1 MLDILPTICS
11 WRRSGL
17 RVGLATLV
25 DAAGSAPREIGAA
38 IAVNERG
45 DVAGSISGGCVEGEV
60 YEALQACISGAP
72 PGSITFGVSE
82 RDAQQSGLTCGGTL
96 HVFVR
101 ALSDNDDTLFD
112 RIAVAV
118 KSERAIT
125 VLMRLDA
132 PFAGRVMTVDERGTA
147 GTLGSIRLDAA
158 IREELEAS
166 GEHPQAKI
174 RNFGAHGE
182 PLRREATVFVQT
194 IAPKPD
200 MFVFG
205 AVDFSR
211 AMASIGRFLG
221 YRVTV
226 VDARP
231 VFATA
236 ARIPDADR
244 IVVAWPDDFLA
255 TATVR
260 ASTAL
265 IVLTHDLKFDVPLLR
280 LALETNAGYIG
291 VMGSRQTHATRIAAL
306 REAGVAEHRLARLH
320 APIGLDIGAHSPEET
335 AISIAA
341 EIVAAR
347 NGRRGGLLRDGVTRL
362 HGPGVPH
369 ACETRQTA

>member
-1 MLDILPTICS
+1 
-11 WRRSGL
+11 
-17 RVGLATLV
+17 
-25 DAAGSAPREIGAA
+25 
-38 IAVNERG
+38 
-45 DVAGSISGGCVEGEV
+45 
-60 YEALQACISGAP
+60 
-72 PGSITFGVSE
+72 
-82 RDAQQSGLTCGGTL
+82 
-96 HVFVR
+96 VFVR

-112 RIAVAV
+112 RIAAAV

-125 VLMRLDA
+125 MLMRLDA
-132 PFAGRVMTVDERGTA
+132 PFAGHVMTVDERGTA
-147 GTLGSIRLDAA
+147 GTLGSVRLDSA
-158 IREELEAS
+158 IRDELEGSA
-166 GEHPQAKI
+166 EHPQAQI
-174 RNFGAHGE
+174 RTFGAHGE

-194 IAPKPD
+194 IAPKPA
-200 MFVFG
+200 MFIFG

-211 AMASIGRFLG
+211 AMASIGRFMG

-244 IVVAWPDDFLA
+244 IVVAWPDEFLA
-255 TATVR
+255 TATVC

-362 HGPGVPH
+362 HGRDASR

>member
-1 MLDILPTICS
+1 
-11 WRRSGL
+11 
-17 RVGLATLV
+17 
-25 DAAGSAPREIGAA
+25 
-38 IAVNERG
+38 
-45 DVAGSISGGCVEGEV
+45 
-60 YEALQACISGAP
+60 
-72 PGSITFGVSE
+72 
-82 RDAQQSGLTCGGTL
+82 
-96 HVFVR
+96 
-101 ALSDNDDTLFD
+101 
-112 RIAVAV
+112 
-118 KSERAIT
+118 
-125 VLMRLDA
+125 
-132 PFAGRVMTVDERGTA
+132 MTVDERGTA

-158 IREELEAS
+158 IRDELEAS
-166 GEHPQAKI
+166 AEHPQAQI
-174 RNFGAHGE
+174 RTFGAHGE

-280 LALETNAGYIG
+280 LALETDAGYIG
-291 VMGSRQTHATRIAAL
+291 VMGSRRTHAARIAAL

-347 NGRRGGLLRDGVTRL
+347 NGRRGGLLRDGVNRL
-362 HGPGVPH
+362 HGPDASRV
-369 ACETRQTA
+369 CVTRQTA

>member
-1 MLDILPTICS
+1 MLDILPTIRS
-11 WRRSGL
+11 WRQSGL
-17 RVGLATLV
+17 RVALATLV

-45 DVAGSISGGCVEGEV
+45 DVAGSISGGCVESEV
-60 YEALQACISGAP
+60 YEAARACINGAP
-72 PGSITFGVSE
+72 PRSITFGVSE
-82 RDAQQSGLTCGGTL
+82 HDAQQSGLTCGGTL

-112 RIAVAV
+112 RIATAV
-118 KSERAIT
+118 SGERAIT
-125 VLMRLDA
+125 MLMRLDA
-132 PFAGRVMTVDERGTA
+132 PFAGRVMTVDERGAA

-166 GEHPQAKI
+166 GEHPQAQI
-174 RNFGAHGE
+174 RTLGPHGE
-182 PLRREATVFVQT
+182 PLRREATVFEQT

-265 IVLTHDLKFDVPLLR
+265 VVLTHDLKFDVPLLR

-362 HGPGVPH
+362 HGPEATR